1 MAVQQHCPS
10 EWVTPSKLGYIQF
23 WSVHTGNIVK
33 RNPVPDKIRP
43 VFIANCVSSQYWGGK
58 RGLSWGKRSLSWG
71 KRSLSLSKAVDFD
84 RTFGELSRAAQ
95 PTPPRFIEKIANC
108 HLRELPIYQWRYI
121 TRPAIA
127 TVMTPNCHL

>member
-33 RNPVPDKIRP
+33 RNPVPDKITP
-43 VFIANCVSSQYWGGK
+43 VFIANCVSSQYLGGK
-58 RGLSWGKRSLSWG
+58 RGLSWGKRG
-71 KRSLSLSKAVDFD
+71 LSLSKAVDFD